1 LKTLGDR
8 SQNAQNAP
16 TAPAPSSCQ
25 TEELSMRWL
34 RRREVLWSISTCL
47 EPVFS
52 WCASSWYNIN
62 IYIHTYIHDY
72 MCMYIN
78 YIKYTKSP
86 IHADLPWDYV
96 LCIIYSY
103 FEVKKHHQMSTK
115 PQLITAVCTLKLV
128 MLNIF
133 KYQTTIEKWPP
144 PKTSSTLQENT
155 YINHIFV

>member
-1 LKTLGDR
+1 
-8 SQNAQNAP
+8 
-16 TAPAPSSCQ
+16 
-25 TEELSMRWL
+25 
-34 RRREVLWSISTCL
+34 
-47 EPVFS
+47 
-52 WCASSWYNIN
+52 
-62 IYIHTYIHDY
+62 
-72 MCMYIN
+72 MYIN

-86 IHADLPWDYV
+86 IHADLPETMYYV
-96 LCIIYSY
+96 LSIHI